1 MTMVKTTS
9 MLFGGGSNQRSAD
22 IFRQGSRL
30 GLEFVYVCFGGV
42 GVFYL
47 SLHCNNLSWC
57 RCIVVIPLFPFVLL
71 C

>member
-47 SLHCNNLSWC
+47 SLSTVIILVG
-57 RCIVVIPLFPFVLL
+57 VVVLL
-71 C
+71 

>member
-30 GLEFVYVCFGGV
+30 VLEFVYVCFGGV
-42 GVFYL
+42 GVFL
-47 SLHCNNLSWC
+47 SLSLSLSTV
-57 RCIVVIPLFPFVLL
+57 IILVGVVVLL
-71 C
+71 